1 MLRKNSK
8 KGTSSF
14 EQKKGE
20 TRMKKVIVKKLLTMA
35 TALCLS
41 VTSAYAF
48 APQASIKVQAVGNYA
63 NPTSIQPNTDYSSG
77 WNSITRGYSNCYK
90 VTLPADGVLSVTIM
104 AQNTEDMP
112 FGISKSPS
120 IARDAVLVGGNVSIY
135 TKDSPKSETIS
146 TVLSAGTYYI
156 PVEHRLG
163 QGTAQYKI
171 KTVYESFGFSDTA
184 DSFDSP
190 KTLAIGGTY
199 TNALTATDKE
209 DWYKVTVPENGKYTF
224 RYSTVHNTVQ
234 FKLKNIDLREV
245 CGKDCSSTTPNK
257 TEDAFL
263 EAGTYYLHVYG
274 WPSKYSFSM
283 TSSTTSQPSISKA
296 KAVRNRKVDITFKNV
311 QGAAGYQIRYST
323 DKNFNK
329 NVKVKTFKA
338 SKARTV
344 GGNKKV
350 YTISKLKKN
359 KKYFVQ
365 IRSYEE
371 KNNAKFYSGW
381 SKAKKV
387 KVK

>member
-1 MLRKNSK
+1 
-8 KGTSSF
+8 
-14 EQKKGE
+14 
-20 TRMKKVIVKKLLTMA
+20 MKKVIVKKLLTMA

-48 APQASIKVQAVGNYA
+48 APAASIKALAVGDYS
-63 NPTSIQPNTDYSSG
+63 NPTTIQPNSDYSSS
-77 WNSITRGYSNCYK
+77 WIDIKFSHAQCYK
-90 VTLPADGVLSVTIM
+90 VTLPSDGRLSVTVM
-104 AQNTEDMP
+104 AKNTENLP
-112 FGISKSPS
+112 FAISSSPS
-120 IARDAVLVGGNVSIY
+120 LSNLEVLKGTDVGNY
-135 TKDSPKSETIS
+135 TKDSPVSETIS

-156 PVEHRLG
+156 PLEHRLG
-163 QGTAQYKI
+163 QDTAQYKI

-199 TNALTATDKE
+199 TNAITATDKE

-245 CGKDCSSTTPNK
+245 CGKDCSLTTPSK

-359 KKYFVQ
+359 KRYYVQ

>member
-48 APQASIKVQAVGNYA
+48 APAASIKALAVGNYS
-63 NPTSIQPNTDYSSG
+63 NPTTIQPNSDYSSS
-77 WNSITRGYSNCYK
+77 WIDIRLRHAQCYK
-90 VTLPADGVLSVTIM
+90 VTLPSDGRLSVTVM
-104 AQNTEDMP
+104 AKNTENLP
-112 FGISKSPS
+112 FAISSSPS
-120 IARDAVLVGGNVSIY
+120 LSNLEVLKGTDVGNY
-135 TKDSPKSETIS
+135 TKDSPVSETIS

-156 PVEHRLG
+156 PLEHRLG
-163 QGTAQYKI
+163 QATAQYKI

-190 KTLAIGGTY
+190 KSLVIGSTYSNAI
-199 TNALTATDKE
+199 TATDKE

-234 FKLKNIDLREV
+234 FKLKNIDLSEV
-245 CGKDCSSTTPNK
+245 CGKDCSLTTLNK

-359 KKYFVQ
+359 KRYYVQ